1 MSNYFREANVQ
12 ANYTA
17 AMGSTMGT
25 MLWKTSKTEE
35 IIQTFIDTVR
45 PSLLILSL
53 STDLFL
59 QGTIQEFIIMSNITL
74 NSFMDSFKEN
84 LPNCESYEYK
94 FILSVIGEASKA
106 SAFAS
111 NSLKTSHRRN
121 EYQHISTS
129 LWSRLSAGAE
139 DRINMHQQHSRIHRS
154 DQNARGTIAE
164 ANVPDLPLQHVDL

>member
-74 NSFMDSFKEN
+74 KSFMDSFKEN

-111 NSLKTSHRRN
+111 N
-121 EYQHISTS
+121 Y
-129 LWSRLSAGAE
+129 
-139 DRINMHQQHSRIHRS
+139 
-154 DQNARGTIAE
+154 
-164 ANVPDLPLQHVDL
+164 